1 MNVATEEEKSVIRTA
16 MGISESTWYA
26 LSKWA
31 KETDNFQG
39 WQRSIVFSVG
49 QAIARGKQPSYKQ
62 SVQALKVYEEA
73 TNKGFNT

>member
-16 MGISESTWYA
+16 MGIRASTWYA

-49 QAIARGKQPSYKQ
+49 QTIARGKQPSYKQ
-62 SVQALKVYEEA
+62 YVQALKVYEEA